1 MDIEL
6 PSKRYNNLTKEE
18 LDGLYSLRND
28 STIIRKGAN
37 NGSAV
42 VVWNREDYLKVAYK
56 QL

>member
-37 NGSAV
+37 KGSV
-42 VVWNREDYLKVAYK
+42 RLSGIGKTI
-56 QL
+56 